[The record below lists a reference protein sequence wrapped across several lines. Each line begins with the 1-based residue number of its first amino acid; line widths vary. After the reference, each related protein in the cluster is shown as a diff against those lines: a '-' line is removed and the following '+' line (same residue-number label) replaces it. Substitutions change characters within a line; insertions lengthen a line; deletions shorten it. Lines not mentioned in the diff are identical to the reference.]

1 VTRRPLLLIASIAAV
16 LALVIGAC
24 SNAASQA
31 PALTD
36 PKEILTQSVLSI
48 KDVKT
53 VEIVGALSGKL
64 DVAELGG
71 SLDLSSTTIAA
82 AADIPNQKA
91 QVKIDAPTLLG
102 TKLDAIVVDG
112 VAYVKIEGPLAG
124 MAGFEAGKYVKQE
137 VPQPSAAAGASGG
150 IDTDNE
156 IQKQI
161 DEFEKQ
167 LDELPNPP
175 TKEAD
180 EKCGDQ
186 DCYHIQIKASAEDMK
201 ELDPEAG
208 SMTGDVTIDWLARK
222 SDLRPAKITISIATP
237 DMGTLGITLDF
248 KYDGAV
254 NISAPPADQVVE
266 Q

>member
-53 VEIVGALSGKL
+53 VEIVGALSGEL

-112 VAYVKIEGPLAG
+112 VAYVKIDGPLAG
-124 MAGFEAGKYVKQE
+124 MAGFEAGKYVKQD
-137 VPQPSAAAGASGG
+137 VPEAS
-150 IDTDNE
+150 DKPVTDPAE
-156 IQKQI
+156 LDKQI
-161 DEFEKQ
+161 DEFQKQ

-186 DCYHIQIKASAEDMK
+186 DCYHVQIKASAEDMK
-201 ELDPEAG
+201 ELDPQAG

-222 SDLRPAKITISIATP
+222 SDLRPAKVTISIATP

-248 KYDGAV
+248 KYDGSV

>member
-112 VAYVKIEGPLAG
+112 VAYVKIDGPLAG
-124 MAGFEAGKYVKQE
+124 MAGLEAGKYVKQD
-137 VPQPSAAAGASGG
+137 VPEAS
-150 IDTDNE
+150 DKPVTDPAE
-156 IQKQI
+156 LDKQI
-161 DEFEKQ
+161 DEFQKQ

-186 DCYHIQIKASAEDMK
+186 DCYHVQIKASAEDMK
-201 ELDPEAG
+201 ELDPQAG

-222 SDLRPAKITISIATP
+222 SDLRPAKLTISIATP

-248 KYDGAV
+248 KYDGSV